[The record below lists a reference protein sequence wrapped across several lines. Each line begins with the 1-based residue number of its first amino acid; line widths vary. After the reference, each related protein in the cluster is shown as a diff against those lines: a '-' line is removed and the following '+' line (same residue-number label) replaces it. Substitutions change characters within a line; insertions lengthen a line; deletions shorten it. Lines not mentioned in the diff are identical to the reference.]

1 MKFVKLKDLLVET
14 KDGEWGKD
22 EPVNEDDIKV
32 AVIRGAD
39 FKNIRVNDFS
49 AVPMKYVPKRKVER
63 KALKEGDI
71 LIETAGGTATRPTG
85 RTAIVKRRHLQNG
98 PVLCASFARYM
109 RPNVEMI
116 LPDYLY
122 WYLQYLYTIGEM
134 ARNQVQHT
142 GVARF
147 QFTQFSNNTYIPVP
161 EFPYQR
167 KVVSILNALDE
178 KIELNNRINKTLEE
192 MAQAIFKS
200 WFVDFEPFR
209 DGEFVESELG
219 MIPKGWDVKSLDEIA
234 SFLNGL
240 AMQKYRPTN
249 DEYLPVIKIKEL
261 RQGYTTPD
269 SDKATT
275 QLHSDYIVNDGDV
288 LFSWSG
294 TLEVK
299 VWCGGKGALNQHL
312 FKVTSEMYEKW
323 FYYHWTKFHLDR
335 FRRIAKDKATTM
347 GHIRR
352 KDLSESKVFV
362 PDQSTYER
370 INEIMKPIF
379 DQIITLNIQSRKL
392 EKIRNTLLPKL
403 MSGEIRVP
411 LD

>member
-1 MKFVKLKDLLVET
+1 MSFEGWKEVELGDVLEIKKEIYKPQYREDLPYIGLEHIGQGDLRIHGTGSAKEVESN
-14 KDGEWGKD
+14 KY
-22 EPVNEDDIKV
+22 
-32 AVIRGAD
+32 R
-39 FKNIRVNDFS
+39 FK
-49 AVPMKYVPKRKVER
+49 K
-63 KALKEGDI
+63 GDI
-71 LIETAGGTATRPTG
+71 LFGKLRPY
-85 RTAIVKRRHLQNG
+85 
-98 PVLCASFARYM
+98 F
-109 RPNVEMI
+109 
-116 LPDYLY
+116 
-122 WYLQYLYTIGEM
+122 
-134 ARNQVQHT
+134 
-142 GVARF
+142 
-147 QFTQFSNNTYIPVP
+147 
-161 EFPYQR
+161 R
-167 KVVSILNALDE
+167 KVVMPKIDGVCSTDIWVLKTKSPEMADQVFLYYLMASEPIIEMATSSSTGTRMPRADWNHLSKVRIHLPDLPTQKKIAKLLAGLDE
-178 KIELNNRINKTLEE
+178 KIELNNRINKNLEE